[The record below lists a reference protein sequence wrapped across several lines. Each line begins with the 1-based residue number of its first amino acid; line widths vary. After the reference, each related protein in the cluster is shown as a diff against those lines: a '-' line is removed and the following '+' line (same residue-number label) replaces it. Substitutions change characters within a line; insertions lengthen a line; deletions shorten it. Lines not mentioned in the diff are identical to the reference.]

1 MKKTK
6 KYMLITVAAV
16 LAVTLITLVILNLTG
31 SNKFLPD
38 SDSGYYTSTYL
49 TYCDGKIYE
58 HYDHNK
64 TNVYDISAN
73 EKHTVDTDF
82 LSDNVYNKILIDDM
96 IVYCDEDNVLYSYDI
111 NYKTKKIISKSY
123 DKYIQAENF
132 LVYID
137 DGNIY
142 KYDLHTDE
150 KELIYDNADGE
161 LISLCM
167 QNDYLYYYANK
178 GYYYI
183 VTVFDLSDKAIEAE
197 FKVNDDNFDSS
208 KLSYSALIANK
219 DEVII
224 NYTYDNAYNVI
235 TFDFSGKRTKNEY
248 ISELFN
254 KYSDIELC
262 CYKGDFLYFTRRKH
276 TETVLYDITSSNK
289 DNGLYKLNMKTGETD
304 KLSDICN
311 FTDIIATD
319 NYLYCYKIKYLI
331 PNNAVK
337 LDLICGSELMQFDIK

>member
-1 MKKTK
+1 MKKA
-6 KYMLITVAAV
+6 LIVILSVLSAV
-16 LAVTLITLVILNLTG
+16 LICVLLYNFVWLRSVSSL
-31 SNKFLPD
+31 LPD
-38 SDSGYYTSTYL
+38 SDSGCYTSACL
-49 TYCDGKIYE
+49 TYFDGKVYE
-58 HYDHNK
+58 NYDYNK
-64 TNVYDISAN
+64 TNVYDTSAN
-73 EKHTVDTDF
+73 EKHTVDTEF
-82 LSDNVYNKILIDDM
+82 LSDDAYKKILIDDM
-96 IVYCDEDNVLYSYDI
+96 LVYSDEDNVLYSYDI
-111 NYKTKKIISKSY
+111 NNKTEKIISESF
-123 DKYIQAENF
+123 DEYIQAENF

-150 KELIYDNADGE
+150 KELIYDNTDGK
-161 LISLCM
+161 LISLCV

-178 GYYYI
+178 GYDYI

-197 FKVNDDNFDSS
+197 FKVNEDNSDSS
-208 KLSYSALIANK
+208 QLENSALIANGN
-219 DEVII
+219 EVII

-235 TFDFSGKRTKNEY
+235 TLDFSGRRTKNEY

-262 CYKGDFLYFTRRKH
+262 CYKGDYLYFTRRKH

-319 NYLYCYKIKYLI
+319 NYLYCCKIKYLI
-331 PNNAVK
+331 PDNAFK
-337 LDLICGSELMQFDIK
+337 LDLKIGAELMQFDIK